1 MSKMEPIFTSIYTI
15 LLFRAGLITLFLYL
29 LQQSLFLP
37 AFFLFF
43 LILII
48 ETAALWSKLGFKKM
62 KVETKVNLSRLFPDD
77 KINFSLICQNE
88 KRLPVYLS
96 WQLPLDQEFRLLDR
110 DETFSGGIR
119 GKVYLGPY
127 QSKEYNYCL
136 TAQKRGY
143 YQIPALKLYS
153 RDIWGLFN
161 REKTIEHN
169 QHIIVYPRLLPLEE
183 VSMKAADFSGLQQDK
198 RPFLFDPIMFAGLR
212 DYTPDMPTRLIHW
225 KASAY
230 QDRLLAKI
238 IEPSASLQVLIAIDA
253 QSFIYPD
260 SDEVLFEK
268 ALSVAAT
275 LAVWADSHKI
285 PFGLAA
291 NLSQKGQPGPISLPV
306 NRNLDQGRLVL
317 EALARAELAPLGKL
331 EDILQDKALSMLWG
345 VTLIIIKKDPNPIA
359 LASRFG
365 QVILYPLLEAGDD
378 L

>member
-1 MSKMEPIFTSIYTI
+1 
-15 LLFRAGLITLFLYL
+15 
-29 LQQSLFLP
+29 
-37 AFFLFF
+37 
-43 LILII
+43 
-48 ETAALWSKLGFKKM
+48 M